1 MPAKRLAAADV
12 SLPRFDPGTASEGEL
27 FDLSSHRRA
36 RKALEFGLSISDPRF
51 NVFVLGIER
60 SGRMTATREFLE
72 KASADTPAP
81 DDWLYLNNFQ
91 RPSEPRPV
99 AVSAGTGR
107 EFRDRL
113 TTAVRRLTEVLAE
126 VLGGDEVRK
135 RLEAEKTRARAGI
148 EQTTDALRSEAKSH
162 GFDLVQTEEGPALA
176 VLGEDGQPLAPDAMS
191 PEQRAAVD
199 AHAPALIEK
208 LQALVRESAAAGAAL
223 QEHNEAIGR
232 AAVDDAVAPVIDGL
246 DAAFAKHPGLSRWLI
261 EFRADV
267 IENFRVFMAP
277 QGEGAP
283 PSAFQP
289 ATRYAVNLLVDNA
302 DAPCAPVVVEPN
314 VTYENLFGWL
324 EYRQGEKSFETDFTL
339 VRPGALHRANGGIL
353 VLRADSVAERAEVWR
368 FLKEALRDGEIRIE
382 EPHRTNGLPVAGAP
396 KPRPVPLA
404 VKVVFVAS
412 PHWFYTFYSADPE
425 FESYFKIKADIDP
438 DMEASEANCHGYA
451 ALIRRMARAHDDAAI
466 DDDAIAYLLGLAA
479 RWAGERA
486 KLTAQVER
494 IEDMVAEAHRL
505 AEPGAAISR
514 DHVVRAL
521 ERRRKRNA
529 RLDERNQEAIAK
541 GAIAIVTR
549 GEVCAQVNALT
560 VINMGDHSYGG
571 PSRVTARASVGR
583 HGVINL
589 ERDVNLGGPIQQK
602 AAMVLHG
609 YLAGRFARRFPLSFD
624 CSITFE
630 QNYGGVEGDSASLAE
645 LLAILSDLSGLPLR
659 QDLGITGSV
668 NQHGRAQAIG
678 GAHVKIEGFY
688 RTCESTGGLTGEQ
701 GVVLPAANERNLILR
716 DDVAE
721 AVEQGRFHLYS
732 VETIDEAVELFTGQ
746 AAGEPDGEGN
756 FPPDSVNGLVAS
768 RLAEY
773 DRILT
778 ERMRGI

>member
-12 SLPRFDPGTASEGEL
+12 SLPRFDAGTATEGEL

-36 RKALEFGLSISDPRF
+36 REALEFGLSISDPRF

-60 SGRMTATREFLE
+60 SGRMTATLEFL
-72 KASADTPAP
+72 KHATAKTPAP
-81 DDWLYLNNFQ
+81 GDWLYLNNFQ

-99 AVSAGTGR
+99 HVPAGTGR
-107 EFRDRL
+107 EFRHRM
-113 TTAVRRLTEVLAE
+113 TTAVRGLSEVLAE
-126 VLGGDEVRK
+126 VLGGEEVRK
-135 RLEAEKTRARAGI
+135 RLETEQTRARTAL
-148 EQTTDALRSEAKSH
+148 EQTTSSLRAEAKEH

-176 VLGEDGQPLAPDAMS
+176 MLGDDGEPLAPDAMS
-191 PEQRAAVD
+191 PGQRAALE

-208 LQALVRESAAAGAAL
+208 LHALVRESAAAGAAL
-223 QEHNEAIGR
+223 QEHSEAIGR
-232 AAVDDAVAPVIDGL
+232 TAVDAAVAPLIDAL
-246 DAAFAKHPGLSRWLI
+246 DAQFGKFPELNRWLI

-267 IENFRVFMAP
+267 IENFRVFL
-277 QGEGAP
+277 GTGGAGGWP
-283 PSAFQP
+283 PGLQP

-302 DAPCAPVVVEPN
+302 GAPCAPVVIEPN

-324 EYRQGEKSFETDFTL
+324 EYHQGEKSFETDFTL

-353 VLRADSVAERAEVWR
+353 VLRADSVAAHEEVWR

-382 EPHRTNGLPVAGAP
+382 EPHRANALPVAGAP
-396 KPRPVPLA
+396 KPRPVPLC

-412 PHWFYTFYSADPE
+412 PHWYYTFYSADPE

-438 DMEASEANCHGYA
+438 DMAASEANLQVYA
-451 ALIRRMARAHDDAAI
+451 ALIRRMARGHDGAAIEDDAV
-466 DDDAIAYLLGLAA
+466 AYLLGLAS
-479 RWAGERA
+479 RWAGDRA
-486 KLTAQVER
+486 KLSAQVER

-505 AEPGAAISR
+505 ADKDAAISR

-529 RLDERNQEAIAK
+529 RLDERNQEAIAH
-541 GAIAIVTR
+541 GRIAIVTR
-549 GEVCAQVNALT
+549 GAARAQVNALT
-560 VINMGDHSYGG
+560 VIDMGDHSYGG

-602 AAMVLHG
+602 GAMVLHG

-645 LLAILSDLSGLPLR
+645 LLAILSDLSGLSLR
-659 QDLGITGSV
+659 QDLAITGSV

-678 GAHVKIEGFY
+678 GAAVKIEGFF

-701 GVVLPAANERNLILR
+701 GVVLPVANERNLALR

-721 AVEQGRFHLYS
+721 AIERGRFHLYS
-732 VETIDEAVELFTGQ
+732 VATIDEAVELFTGR

-756 FPPDSVNGLVAS
+756 FAPDSVNGLVAAK
-768 RLAEY
+768 LNEF

>member
-12 SLPRFDPGTASEGEL
+12 SLPRFDPGTATEGEL

-36 RKALEFGLSISDPRF
+36 REALEFGLAMGDPRF

-60 SGRMTATREFLE
+60 SGRMTATLEFLRN
-72 KASADTPAP
+72 ATAAAPVP
-81 DDWLYLNNFQ
+81 DDWLYLNNFR
-91 RPSEPRPV
+91 RPSEPRPLHLP
-99 AVSAGTGR
+99 AGAGR
-107 EFRDRL
+107 EFRERM
-113 TTAVRRLTEVLAE
+113 TTAVRRLREVLAE
-126 VLGGDEVRK
+126 VLGGDEFRK
-135 RLEAEKTRARAGI
+135 GIETEEARARAAVEEATG
-148 EQTTDALRSEAKSH
+148 TLRAEAKAH
-162 GFDLVQTEEGPALA
+162 GLDLVQTEEGPALA
-176 VLGEDGQPLAPDAMS
+176 VLGADGKPLGPDAMT
-191 PEQRAAVD
+191 PEQRAAVE
-199 AHAPALIEK
+199 AHGPALAAK
-208 LQALVRESAAAGAAL
+208 LQALVRESAKLGAAFH
-223 QEHNEAIGR
+223 EHAEAIGR
-232 AAVDDAVAPVIDGL
+232 AAVDAAVAPVIDAL
-246 DAAFAKHPGLSRWLI
+246 DAGFGKFPELGRWLI

-267 IENFRVFMAP
+267 IENFRVFLAP
-277 QGEGAP
+277 EGEGGP
-283 PSAFQP
+283 PPGLQP

-302 DAPCAPVVVEPN
+302 DATSQPVVVEPN
-314 VTYENLFGWL
+314 VSYENLFGWL

-353 VLRADSVAERAEVWR
+353 VLRADSVAEREDVWR

-382 EPHRTNGLPVAGAP
+382 EPHRADGLPVAGAP
-396 KPRPVPLA
+396 KPRPVPLS
-404 VKVVFVAS
+404 VKVVFVAA
-412 PHWFYTFYSADPE
+412 PRWFYTFYSADPE

-438 DMEASEANCHGYA
+438 DMEASEANRHGYA
-451 ALIRRMARAHDDAAI
+451 ALIRRMARRRDDAAI
-466 DDDAIAYLLGLAA
+466 DDDAVAYLLGLAS
-479 RWAGERA
+479 RWAGHRA
-486 KLTAQVER
+486 KLSAQVER

-514 DHVVRAL
+514 DLVVRAL
-521 ERRRKRNA
+521 DSRRRRNA
-529 RLDERNQEAIAK
+529 RLSERHQEAIAD
-541 GAIAIVTR
+541 GRIAIVAR
-549 GEVCAQVNALT
+549 GMAHAQVNALT
-560 VINMGDHSYGG
+560 VIDMGDHSYGG

-589 ERDVNLGGPIQQK
+589 ERAVALSGPIQQK
-602 AAMVLHG
+602 GAMVLHG

-668 NQHGRAQAIG
+668 NQHGRSQAIG
-678 GAHVKIEGFY
+678 GADVKIEGFF

-701 GVVLPAANERNLILR
+701 GVVLPAANECNLALR

-721 AVEQGRFHLYS
+721 AVGQGRFHLYS
-732 VETIDEAVELFTGQ
+732 VETIDEAVELFTGR
-746 AAGEPDGEGN
+746 AAGEPDAEGN
-756 FPPDSVNGLVAS
+756 FAPDTVNGLVAA

-773 DRILT
+773 DRILS